1 MCAGKPP
8 GKWHVSAEA
17 AACARRR
24 TRRSAPLRRCH
35 HWQTRAWGQGSA
47 TCVAGQR
54 AASALRPR
62 DLCGGGSHCAP
73 VGPRA
78 AAGSPVIAARV
89 RGAFRRCQTRS
100 VGVRDRR
107 CGVGLRRVRHASS
120 PPVRGP
126 ARSAAAKQRVD
137 ELPRQRAVV
146 ADRRAARRQVTRRG
160 SRCSKHQVGAVG
172 LRGRHVAGA
181 RAAGGAGQGH
191 VPRDGPRSAKRGRWP
206 RAGAGLL
213 YIAAAAESHLS
224 HRRTKAPGAAAR
236 ATSNAALNG
245 TYVSIKSLRTTCG
258 RRRRA

>member
-1 MCAGKPP
+1 VRAATHPQVGAPASVPP
-8 GKWHVSAEA
+8 LAD
-17 AACARRR
+17 ACVGSRQRNLRRR
-24 TRRSAPLRRCH
+24 PTRSL
-35 HWQTRAWGQGSA
+35 S
-47 TCVAGQR
+47 
-54 AASALRPR
+54 PR

-78 AAGSPVIAARV
+78 AAGSPVVVARV
-89 RGAFRRCQTRS
+89 RWAFRRCQTRS
-100 VGVRDRR
+100 VGVREHRR
-107 CGVGLRRVRHASS
+107 CGVGLRRVRRASS

-146 ADRRAARRQVTRRG
+146 ADRRAARRQVPRRE

-172 LRGRHVAGA
+172 LRGRHVTGA
-181 RAAGGAGQGH
+181 RAAGGAGQRH
-191 VPRDGPRSAKRGRWP
+191 VPRDGPRSARRGLWP

-213 YIAAAAESHLS
+213 YIAAAESHLS
-224 HRRTKAPGAAAR
+224 HWRTKAPVAAAR